1 MTMRRATSLP
11 PPPSSPLLSL
21 HLQLVLLLAL
31 LLQHTTQAEL
41 EPAAAAARARIK
53 SIAENMSNAGGD
65 TFNIRHGRSRGA
77 HMLYSN
83 SSSSIS
89 GAGGGGGGSTRLTLV
104 TEAVP
109 PAAQPTQE
117 PGAAPVTHKIRKLH
131 KKKINESIRKSVDK
145 SLGVL
150 GVHSPK
156 NHRSLAEAE
165 HLQGRPTDVD
175 DNAALDEVMQLAD
188 EIDLENSLASAFQ
201 QHRQRVA
208 NLVTEL
214 PALPPKAAATAA
226 TTPATPTTTDTTE
239 AASSSTPPTGRQFV
253 RAGADANY
261 VEEDSDEDADAD
273 GDANEDA
280 LSTTQIATFAP
291 RQVSWQ
297 LQQSR
302 NAGRTRLLPVN
313 RSSSATSSSS
323 AAPAT
328 GARYADYRLEGEDVE
343 DDDEE
348 EDADA
353 DADDD
358 GELQATEAD
367 ASNSTELALGEWP
380 ETELLDV
387 EVEARSQAST
397 RQQQHEQRE
406 NLEVKQINFN
416 YESDTESENVL
427 DTSEVTMDDGYPPE
441 VLIDDN
447 SKQLVIA
454 DVVGNGNE
462 ATDGDGANG
471 DGVDS
476 NQITADVINARDSKI
491 DLVSKFL
498 QYIEQQH
505 LMGSNCVAGTSL
517 NLGEGVVDRYAQDRF
532 RVEAE
537 VAVNR
542 ANMLTR

>member
-11 PPPSSPLLSL
+11 PPPPSSPLLSL
-21 HLQLVLLLAL
+21 HIQLVLLLAL
-31 LLQHTTQAEL
+31 LLQHTSQAEL
-41 EPAAAAARARIK
+41 EPAAAARARIK

-83 SSSSIS
+83 SSSSIT
-89 GAGGGGGGSTRLTLV
+89 GGGGGGGSTRLTLV

-214 PALPPKAAATAA
+214 PAQPPKAAAA

-273 GDANEDA
+273 GDANEDV

-313 RSSSATSSSS
+313 RSRSATSSSS

-348 EDADA
+348 EDA

>member
-1 MTMRRATSLP
+1 
-11 PPPSSPLLSL
+11 
-21 HLQLVLLLAL
+21 
-31 LLQHTTQAEL
+31 
-41 EPAAAAARARIK
+41 
-53 SIAENMSNAGGD
+53 
-65 TFNIRHGRSRGA
+65 
-77 HMLYSN
+77 MLYSN
-83 SSSSIS
+83 SSSIS
-89 GAGGGGGGSTRLTLV
+89 SGVGGRGSTRLTLV

-201 QHRQRVA
+201 QKHRQRVA

-214 PALPPKAAATAA
+214 PTPPPKAAATAA

-239 AASSSTPPTGRQFV
+239 AASSSSTPPTGRHFV

-273 GDANEDA
+273 GDANDDA

-343 DDDEE
+343 DDEDEDTDT
-348 EDADA
+348 DADE
-353 DADDD
+353 D
-358 GELQATEAD
+358 GKLQATEAD
-367 ASNSTELALGEWP
+367 ASNSTELSLGEWP
-380 ETELLDV
+380 ESELLDV

-416 YESDTESENVL
+416 YESDAESENVL

-462 ATDGDGANG
+462 GVDGDGANG

>member
-89 GAGGGGGGSTRLTLV
+89 GGGGGGVGGSTRLTLV

-201 QHRQRVA
+201 QHHQRVA

-214 PALPPKAAATAA
+214 PAPPPKAAATAA

-273 GDANEDA
+273 GDANEDV

-387 EVEARSQAST
+387 EARSQAST

-462 ATDGDGANG
+462 GTDGDGANG

>member
-41 EPAAAAARARIK
+41 EPAAAAAARARIK

-83 SSSSIS
+83 SSSSIT
-89 GAGGGGGGSTRLTLV
+89 GGGGGGGSTRLTLV

-214 PALPPKAAATAA
+214 PAPPPKAAAA

-313 RSSSATSSSS
+313 RSSSTTSSSS

-462 ATDGDGANG
+462 GTDGDGANG

>member
-83 SSSSIS
+83 SSSSSIS
-89 GAGGGGGGSTRLTLV
+89 GGGGGGGSTRLTLV

-109 PAAQPTQE
+109 PAVQPTQE

-214 PALPPKAAATAA
+214 PAPPPKAAATAA

-239 AASSSTPPTGRQFV
+239 AAFSSTPPTGRQFV

-313 RSSSATSSSS
+313 RSSSTTRSSS

-348 EDADA
+348 EDA

-462 ATDGDGANG
+462 GTDGDGANG

>member
-89 GAGGGGGGSTRLTLV
+89 GGGGGGGSTRLTLV

-214 PALPPKAAATAA
+214 PAPPPKAAATAA

-273 GDANEDA
+273 GDANEDV

-313 RSSSATSSSS
+313 HSSSATSSSS

-348 EDADA
+348 EDA

-462 ATDGDGANG
+462 GTDGDGANG

>member
-11 PPPSSPLLSL
+11 PPLLL
-21 HLQLVLLLAL
+21 LVLLLAL
-31 LLQHTTQAEL
+31 LQLLQHTHAEL
-41 EPAAAAARARIK
+41 EPALPGLEPASARARIK
-53 SIAENMSNAGGD
+53 SITENMSNVAAGD
-65 TFNIRHGRSRGA
+65 SFNIRHGRSRA
-77 HMLYSN
+77 HMLGN

-89 GAGGGGGGSTRLTLV
+89 GSGSTRLTLV
-104 TEAVP
+104 GEAAGSSHVELP
-109 PAAQPTQE
+109 PPPPTQE
-117 PGAAPVTHKIRKLH
+117 PGAGGATAAPVTHKIRKLH

-150 GVHSPK
+150 HSPK

-175 DNAALDEVMQLAD
+175 DVVALDEVMQLAD

-201 QHRQRVA
+201 HRQLVSD
-208 NLVTEL
+208 LVTEL
-214 PALPPKAAATAA
+214 PPPPSAV
-226 TTPATPTTTDTTE
+226 TPSTPPADTTE
-239 AASSSTPPTGRQFV
+239 PAAAAASSTQPTGRHFV
-253 RAGADANY
+253 RAEADADANY
-261 VEEDSDEDADAD
+261 EEDSDE
-273 GDANEDA
+273 DANEDA

-291 RQVSWQ
+291 RQVNWQ
-297 LQQSR
+297 LQQTR
-302 NAGRTRLLPVN
+302 IVGRTRLLPVN
-313 RSSSATSSSS
+313 RSSSSIPSSTSS

-328 GARYADYRLEGEDVE
+328 GVRYGNLHASSDADYRLEGDADDDV

-348 EDADA
+348 A
-353 DADDD
+353 D
-358 GELQATEAD
+358 GEFQATEAD
-367 ASNSTELALGEWP
+367 ANNSTEYAIGEWP
-380 ETELLDV
+380 ETELDV
-387 EVEARSQAST
+387 EVEEARSQAST

-406 NLEVKQINFN
+406 NMEVKQINFN
-416 YESDTESENVL
+416 YESDSESESVL

-454 DVVGNGNE
+454 DVVGNGVE
-462 ATDGDGANG
+462 GGDGNGEGEG

>member
-41 EPAAAAARARIK
+41 EPAAAARARIK

-65 TFNIRHGRSRGA
+65 KFNIRHGRSRGA

-89 GAGGGGGGSTRLTLV
+89 GGGGGGGSTRLTLV

-214 PALPPKAAATAA
+214 PAPPPKAAATAA

-297 LQQSR
+297 LQLSR

-348 EDADA
+348 EDA

-462 ATDGDGANG
+462 GTDGDGANG